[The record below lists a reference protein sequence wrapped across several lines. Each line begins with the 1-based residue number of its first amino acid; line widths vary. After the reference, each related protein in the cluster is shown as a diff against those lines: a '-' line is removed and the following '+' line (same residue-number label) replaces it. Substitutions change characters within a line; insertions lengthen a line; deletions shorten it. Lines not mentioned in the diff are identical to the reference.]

1 LISFCQESQLLTWF
15 FKSHQITINM
25 WPWHEFQNTLIN
37 NNSQH
42 LSMSF
47 LFNTCFVKK
56 SSLGKNLYYSIF
68 FLSSILTKKAFQETY
83 SWWLF
88 SRGGLLGCKH
98 WTQGTNVPWVYCK
111 KQDLLL
117 GWSLDTKDKC
127 LLGSL
132 QEVGITSWL
141 LSLDTRDQRSL
152 GFIARSGNNFL
163 VVITEHKGGKSF
175 VVHCL

>member
-1 LISFCQESQLLTWF
+1 MVLQEPSNDYKYVTMLWISKRL
-15 FKSHQITINM
+15 K
-25 WPWHEFQNTLIN
+25 NT
-37 NNSQH
+37 NSQH
-42 LSMSF
+42 LSKSF
-47 LFNTCFVKK
+47 CSTLALSRKIHWAKTCAIVF
-56 SSLGKNLYYSIF
+56 SSSPP
-68 FLSSILTKKAFQETY
+68 FLQKAFQETY

-88 SRGGLLGCKH
+88 SREGLLGWKH
-98 WTQGTNVPWVYCK
+98 WTQGTNVPWVHCK

-117 GWSLDTKDKC
+117 GWSLDTKDQR

-163 VVITEHKGGKSF
+163 VVITEHKEGKSF
-175 VVHCL
+175 VVHFL